1 MTKGVSL
8 GANKQ
13 GSKKGTGVDME
24 EAAGG
29 NMKDTSKETDE
40 DEHKTVKKCV
50 VCGSPHSFMRFRAV
64 TLRLMLLPE

>member
-1 MTKGVSL
+1 
-8 GANKQ
+8 
-13 GSKKGTGVDME
+13 VDME

-40 DEHKTVKKCV
+40 DEHKTVKKRV
-50 VCGSPHSFMRFRAV
+50 LCGSPHSFMRFRAV